1 MWEVENM
8 VLELLKMR
16 YSARQFTEQAV
27 VSENLAYILEA
38 GRLSPSG
45 GNEQPWHFLV
55 VNQPELIYDL
65 SNACYNQSW
74 IRTSPLA
81 IVLCVE
87 PVSDERGC
95 RNIQCS
101 KYENLKDQI
110 MNMPKELFDALNQEE
125 HQTKIAGSH
134 MCMAAL
140 EKGIYSTWV
149 SYYDVEEVS
158 KLFKLP
164 KSVLPAEILIFGYP
178 KKADKMRTKKS
189 IEDIVHYNVF

>member
-1 MWEVENM
+1 M
-8 VLELLKMR
+8 VLDLLKLR
-16 YSARQFTEQAV
+16 YSARVF
-27 VSENLAYILEA
+27 SEKKVKEKDLADILEA

-55 VNQPELIYDL
+55 VDQPDKIMAL
-65 SNACYNQSW
+65 SEACYEQSW

-101 KYENLKDQI
+101 KYKELKEDI
-110 MNMPKELFDALNQEE
+110 MNLPKNLFDALNQEE
-125 HQTKIAGSH
+125 HQTKIVGSH
-134 MCMAAL
+134 MSLAAL

-149 SYYDVEEVS
+149 SYYDVKEVS
-158 KLFKLP
+158 KLFNFP
-164 KSVLPAEILIFGYP
+164 EHISPAEVLIFGYP
-178 KKADKMRTKKS
+178 KKEGSMRSKKS
-189 IEDIVHYNVF
+189 IDELVHYNLF